1 MEFLEFMTFAFA
13 NYTLRNVTIGAA
25 IMGLVS
31 GILGSFALLR
41 KQSLMGDAMSH
52 AALPGI
58 ALVFILTQ
66 LKTPLALFGGAFISA
81 WLGALLVMLI
91 TRYTRIKEDSSLGI
105 VLAVFFGLG
114 LVLLSWIQRNMGA
127 NQAGLD
133 KFLFGRA
140 AAMIEEDVFT
150 IAWVGAIAVV
160 LVFLFWKEFKLL
172 CFDPDFAA
180 TIGFPVR
187 FLDILLMTL
196 IVVGIV
202 LGLQTVGVVLMA
214 ALVVAPPAAARQW
227 TDRLWVM
234 IFLSALFGAFSGVS
248 GALIS
253 SWARGLSTGPVI
265 VLCASAIAF
274 LSLLLAPNRGLL
286 WDWLRRRRNGRR
298 LARLRL
304 LEVLYSQPQ
313 PRRPFS
319 LAELQK
325 LLPFYPD
332 ISRMLRELQ
341 EEGLVIPMADG
352 RWSLTKDGAA
362 RVEKQTVAAL
372 NPSDSRQREMM
383 I

>member
-1 MEFLEFMTFAFA
+1 MDFLEFITFAFT
-13 NYTLRNVTIGAA
+13 NYTLRNVTVGAA
-25 IMGLVS
+25 IMGAVS
-31 GILGSFALLR
+31 GILGGFALLR

-58 ALVFILTQ
+58 ALIFILTQ
-66 LKTPLALFGGAFISA
+66 LKTPLALFTGAFISA
-81 WLGALLVMLI
+81 WLGALLVMVI

-140 AAMIEEDVFT
+140 AAMIEEDVIT
-150 IAWVGAIAVV
+150 IAWVGAVAVF
-160 LVFLFWKEFKLL
+160 LVILFWKEFKLL

-180 TIGFPVR
+180 TLGFPVR
-187 FLDILLMTL
+187 MLDVLLTTL

-227 TDRLWVM
+227 TDRLGLM
-234 IFLSALFGAFSGVS
+234 ILLSAFFGAFSGVS

-253 SWARGLSTGPVI
+253 SWASGLSTGPVI
-265 VLCASAIAF
+265 VLCASAIAMI
-274 LSLLLAPNRGLL
+274 SLLLAPNRGLL
-286 WDWLRRRRNGRR
+286 WDWLRRRQNQRH
-298 LARLRL
+298 LARMRL
-304 LEVLYSQPQ
+304 LEVLYSQQ
-313 PRRPFS
+313 QVRQPFS
-319 LAELQK
+319 LAELQTI
-325 LLPFYPD
+325 LPFYKHIPA
-332 ISRMLRELQ
+332 MLHELQ
-341 EEGLVIPMADG
+341 REGLVIPSADG
-352 RWSLTKDGAA
+352 RWVLTKDGAT
-362 RVEKQTVAAL
+362 RVEKQSVFRVGTA
-372 NPSDSRQREMM
+372 DTRQEMM

>member
-1 MEFLEFMTFAFA
+1 MEFLEFITFAFT

-31 GILGSFALLR
+31 GVLGSFALLR

-66 LKTPLALFGGAFISA
+66 LKTPLALFSGAFISA

-105 VLAVFFGLG
+105 VLAVFFGFG

-140 AAMIEEDVFT
+140 AAMIEEDVMT
-150 IAWVGAIAVV
+150 IAWVGTIAVV

-227 TDRLWVM
+227 TDRLGVM
-234 IFLSALFGAFSGVS
+234 IGLSALFGAFSGVS

-274 LSLLLAPNRGLL
+274 LSLLFAPNRGLL

-304 LEVLYSQPQ
+304 LEALYSQPQ

-319 LAELQK
+319 LAELQS

-332 ISRMLRELQ
+332 IPRLLAELQ
-341 EEGLVIPMADG
+341 KEALVLPTADG
-352 RWSLTKDGAA
+352 RWSLTKAGAA
-362 RVEKQTVAAL
+362 RIEKQTVASRS
-372 NPSDSRQREMM
+372 PSDSRRREMM